1 METSNP
7 NNLYS
12 TPLHDFV
19 AIDIEYADSAQNI
32 CQFGLAVV
40 RNLQIVEQRCWNIQ
54 PPENKYEERY
64 CLIHGMLP
72 TDTINAPTLPEIWPE
87 IELYLRGQQLW
98 AHNASSTEQP
108 VINKNLAKYNLL
120 QELYTINDSR
130 ILYQRPDCP
139 TNQGNGLEQC
149 CMALGILCENHH
161 NAQADAIMCAQIVI
175 AHIEGTKP
183 VWKGVPTSNE
193 ELRKQRQEKRILHLG
208 EFIEYY
214 NSNSSG
220 EEDILCEL
228 TSTYDGAIP
237 QIVDVFDKGDRLPI
251 EKIGRVDFSRLKIGE
266 DNPLYGKKVV
276 LTGVFSIE
284 RREIELALEA
294 MAAKKVPKPTKV
306 TDAVILG
313 TRNVGFS
320 KLIAIEEQE
329 AKGHHIAR
337 IVGDSDLETLLYGD
351 GGKFFKKS

>member
-7 NNLYS
+7 NNLHS

-19 AIDIEYADSAQNI
+19 SIDIEYADSAQNI

-54 PPENKYEERY
+54 PPENKYEEQY
-64 CLIHGMLP
+64 CRTHGMLP

-87 IELYLRGQQLW
+87 IELYLRGQQIW
-98 AHNASSTEQP
+98 AHNAASTEQP

-120 QELYTINDSR
+120 QDLYTINDSR
-130 ILYQRPDCP
+130 TLYQRPDCP
-139 TNQGNGLEQC
+139 ANQGNGLEQC

-161 NAQADAIMCAQIVI
+161 NAQADAIMCAQIII
-175 AHIEGTKP
+175 AFIEGVQP

-193 ELRKQRQEKRILHLG
+193 ELRKQQQEKRILHLG
-208 EFIEYY
+208 EFCKYY
-214 NSNSSG
+214 NSISSG
-220 EEDILCEL
+220 EEDVFCEL
-228 TSTYDGAIP
+228 SSTYDGAIP

-251 EKIGRVDFSRLKIGE
+251 EKIGRVDFSRLKTGK

-284 RREIELALEA
+284 RREIEQALEA
-294 MAAKKVPKPTKV
+294 MEAKKVSKPTKV

-329 AKGHHIAR
+329 AKGHHLAR
-337 IVGDSDLETLLYGD
+337 IVGDNDLETLLYGD
-351 GGKFFKKS
+351 GSIFFNKT

>member
-1 METSNP
+1 METINP
-7 NNLYS
+7 YNLHG

-19 AIDIEYADSAQNI
+19 AIDIEHADSAQNI

-175 AHIEGTKP
+175 AYIEGTKP

-214 NSNSSG
+214 NSISSG
-220 EEDILCEL
+220 EEDVFCEL

-237 QIVDVFDKGDRLPI
+237 QIVDVFDKGDRLPT
-251 EKIGRVDFSRLKIGE
+251 EKIGRVDFSRLKIGK

-284 RREIELALEA
+284 RREIEQALEA
-294 MAAKKVPKPTKV
+294 MEAKKVPKPTKV

-337 IVGDSDLETLLYGD
+337 IVGDNDLETLLYGD
-351 GGKFFKKS
+351 GSIFF

>member
-1 METSNP
+1 MP
-7 NNLYS
+7 A
-12 TPLHDFV
+12 HDFV
-19 AIDIEYADSAQNI
+19 AIDIEYADSEQNI

-54 PPENKYEERY
+54 PPGNIYEERY
-64 CLIHGMLP
+64 SRTHGMSP
-72 TDTINAPTLPEIWPE
+72 ADTINSPTLPEVWPE

-120 QELYTINDSR
+120 QELYTVNDSR
-130 ILYQRPDCP
+130 NLYLRPDCP
-139 TNQGNGLEQC
+139 AHQGNGLEQC

-175 AHIEGTKP
+175 AFIEGIQP
-183 VWKGVPTSNE
+183 NWEGVPTSNE
-193 ELRKQRQEKRILHLG
+193 ELRKQQQEKRILHLG
-208 EFIEYY
+208 EFCEYY
-214 NSNSSG
+214 NNISSG
-220 EEDILCEL
+220 EEDVLCEL
-228 TSTYDGAIP
+228 TSTCDGAIP

-251 EKIGRVDFSRLKIGE
+251 EKKGRVDFSRLKNGK

-284 RREIELALEA
+284 RREIERALES
-294 MAAKKVPKPTKV
+294 MGAKKVPKPTKV
-306 TDAVILG
+306 ADVVILG

-337 IVGDSDLETLLYGD
+337 IVGDSDLEVLLYDDGD
-351 GGKFFKKS
+351 KFFNQ